1 MCMCVS
7 VVRVRHRSRAAA
19 LQVYC
24 KWPPHLCHRLVDAN
38 CMHGPI
44 LTVVCFDAMTS
55 VLRRVRYCSA
65 GRGAAL

>member
-7 VVRVRHRSRAAA
+7 VVRERHRSRAAA

-38 CMHGPI
+38 CM
-44 LTVVCFDAMTS
+44 
-55 VLRRVRYCSA
+55 
-65 GRGAAL
+65 ALF